1 MFRRGLKEGKIA
13 REGGIQE
20 LHRSRRFTCRNTA
33 RVPNGCI
40 RGGRVSK
47 EEIARRNADKPVVSA
62 SKRYLHSLRIIRCDI
77 PSLFGTTRLLYV
89 LYTPMYIYSGLAMYL
104 VNVGITDAVYRCVIR
119 CRLTII
125 CSHIAVIAIRCV
137 TRCRR
142 W

>member
-13 REGGIQE
+13 REEEGYKSSIG
-20 LHRSRRFTCRNTA
+20 HDVFTCRNTA

-62 SKRYLHSLRIIRCDI
+62 SKRYLHSLQIIRCDI

-119 CRLTII
+119 GRLTII
-125 CSHIAVIAIRCV
+125 YM
-137 TRCRR
+137 
-142 W
+142 

>member
-13 REGGIQE
+13 REKGGGEIQE

-62 SKRYLHSLRIIRCDI
+62 SKRYLHSLRIIYVAIYRRFSVQHDYYTFYIHPCISIADWLCT
-77 PSLFGTTRLLYV
+77 SLTWASLMPY
-89 LYTPMYIYSGLAMYL
+89 
-104 VNVGITDAVYRCVIR
+104 
-119 CRLTII
+119 
-125 CSHIAVIAIRCV
+125 IAVSSV
-137 TRCRR
+137 VV
-142 W
+142 